1 MERIINTRFGK
12 YFAVEKYDE
21 EALQFYNE
29 MYRVLPNGEKGELV
43 VEFSTIALLEDEDDF
58 IYLFECWCEEY
69 GENNL

>member
-12 YFAVEKYDE
+12 YLAIEKYDDNAE
-21 EALQFYNE
+21 QTYYE

-43 VEFSTIALLEDEDDF
+43 VEFSTIALLDDEEDF

-69 GENNL
+69 NENNL